1 MTNRLTKFLSY
12 FLTLILGIAIGAGV
26 YGIADNLPSTKLD
39 DEFISTEQPG
49 GLILPEETAG
59 NGIKL
64 VSAAIP
70 VEQNEDYGV
79 SAINTVKPK
88 PYRLTATYEPDSASE
103 ILMDWS
109 VNFKNPSSS
118 WASGKTV
125 TDYVTV
131 TPTADGALTA
141 DVQCLKDFGEQIIVK
156 VANRSNPEIYATAT
170 CDYVARI
177 SSVTIDFYPEH
188 FYPGSSLHTEPFD
201 SLKFTNGQN
210 ITLLYSNLCVPDAV
224 GVKITPEFSGAY
236 TLQDTYKY
244 ILQLRIS
251 SDYLQYIKELSGLH
265 SLNFSGSDYFV
276 IEDLETYYNDF
287 YSAKWC
293 AGFGMFIPGLDFC
306 TFLGDNSANLRSS
319 ISSVFQR
326 YGTDEYFLFLQ
337 LGCDGQQYGSAGDAG
352 FGLFVKGDPSLLVQ
366 GMDSVQL
373 TPSQNYF

>member
-12 FLTLILGIAIGAGV
+12 FLTFILGVAIGAGV
-26 YGIADNLPSTKLD
+26 YGIADNLSLKKID

-79 SAINTVKPK
+79 SAINTVEPK

-156 VANRSNPEIYATAT
+156 VANRFNPEIYATAT

-177 SSVTIDFYPEH
+177 SSVTLEFY
-188 FYPGSSLHTEPFD
+188 GSYAHGNYYDLAG
-201 SLKFTNGQN
+201 SLKFIDGETPQELSYSDTNV
-210 ITLLYSNLCVPDAV
+210 YDVHA
-224 GVKITPEFSGAY
+224 VKITPEFSGAY

-244 ILQLRIS
+244 RMIVQTD
-251 SDYLQYIKELSGLH
+251 SDYLQYIEELSGLH
-265 SLNFSGSDYFV
+265 SCGSPV
-276 IEDLETYYNDF
+276 PVVNIMDLETYYNDNT
-287 YSAKWC
+287 SAKWC
-293 AGFGMFIPGLDFC
+293 IGFGMFIPGLDFSI
-306 TFLGDNSANLRSS
+306 FLGDNSANLRSS

-326 YGTDEYFLFLQ
+326 YRTDKPFLPYLRI
-337 LGCDGQQYGSAGDAG
+337 LCDGQQYGRAGNCG
-352 FGLFVKGDPSLLVQ
+352 ITMQVKGDPSLLVQ
-366 GMDSVQL
+366 GMDLVQL

>member
-1 MTNRLTKFLSY
+1 MVNKLTKFLSY

-177 SSVTIDFYPEH
+177 SSVTLEFY
-188 FYPGSSLHTEPFD
+188 GSYAHGNYYDLAG
-201 SLKFTNGQN
+201 SLKFIDGETPQELFYSDTNVYPV
-210 ITLLYSNLCVPDAV
+210 TA
-224 GVKITPEFSGAY
+224 VKITPEFSGAY

-244 ILQLRIS
+244 HLIVTIE
-251 SDYLQYIKELSGLH
+251 SDYLQYIEELSGLH
-265 SLNFSGSDYFV
+265 DCGSPVGGFV
-276 IEDLETYYNDF
+276 IEDLETYYND
-287 YSAKWC
+287 YHAKW
-293 AGFGMFIPGLDFC
+293 GIGVGMFIPGLDYY
-306 TFLGDNSANLRSS
+306 TFFGDNSANLRSS

-326 YGTDEYFLFLQ
+326 YGTDKHFLMLRVT
-337 LGCDGQQYGSAGDAG
+337 CSGQQYGNAGSCG
-352 FGLFVKGDPSLLVQ
+352 ITMQVKGDSSLLVQ
-366 GMDSVQL
+366 GMDSVKL